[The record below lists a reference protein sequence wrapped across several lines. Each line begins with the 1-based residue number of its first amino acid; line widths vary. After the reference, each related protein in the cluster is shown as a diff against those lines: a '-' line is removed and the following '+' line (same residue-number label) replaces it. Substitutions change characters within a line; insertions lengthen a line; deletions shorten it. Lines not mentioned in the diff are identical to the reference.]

1 MKTAKKTVKLLAL
14 FTLVFIVVFIADA
27 LISYNQTLTS
37 FPWWSSFVFAAL
49 YFGPVLAFEG
59 ILYGILVLIE
69 KWKK

>member
-37 FPWWSSFVFAAL
+37 FPWLSSFVFAAL